1 MQLSVKPYYQYR
13 PASQWAFHV
22 DFSDIFLL
30 NSAGELVPSDT
41 FTQEELNR
49 LSSAVVS
56 ITQPKYKIEAD
67 TKCYG
72 NFDFTVPKYDTNDL
86 QMTVTFE
93 ETDDLLISHKFIGS
107 LMGNVKNSD
116 SPAWLNVHPR
126 IFIGISRYNTYLH
139 DIERQSFV
147 QYGAINSINGK
158 QIFCCQMANYTE
170 PTYERIADSPS
181 AATCTITFLLTR
193 QDVVR
198 NNDDYVDSIVT
209 PSKITT
215 QNTLESLEK
224 AMKEIPFVAEE
235 LLRTGSVYVAG
246 TVLGQIDLATL
257 RRSNSNG
264 RAATYL
270 NQNITD
276 DMIKQ
281 SFQQSVFQQQT
292 GANGVINSMHA
303 YFGEYGLDTTK
314 QQQYRSNL
322 MALSWAVNNANQ
334 MLKSQGIELKIN
346 SVNTGDHRES
356 SSQKSHTYGSKADLA
371 VFVNN
376 KRVYV
381 EDWSNDAALREK
393 VTNALNTSGLH
404 FQAET
409 DTPQYGNQ
417 LWLDSFLWYGYNRNG
432 QYIESYTP
440 GGATNWGL
448 KNDHFE
454 SSTGQHLG
462 WAK

>member
-13 PASQWAFHV
+13 PASQWAFHI

-107 LMGNVKNSD
+107 LMGNVKQSD

-139 DIERQSFV
+139 DLERQTFV

-158 QIFCCQMANYTE
+158 QIFCCQMSNYTE
-170 PTYERIADSPS
+170 PTYERTADSPS
-181 AATCTITFLLTR
+181 AATCTITFLLTH
-193 QDVVR
+193 QKIAR
-198 NNDDYVDSIVT
+198 NKDDYVDDIVT

-215 QNTLESLEK
+215 QNTLEALEK
-224 AMKEIPFVAEE
+224 AMKEIPFVVEE
-235 LLRTGSVYVAG
+235 LVRTGSVYVTG
-246 TVLGQIDLATL
+246 TVLGRVDLTTL
-257 RRSNSNG
+257 RQSDTRG
-264 RAATYL
+264 RAATYF

-281 SFQQSVFQQQT
+281 AFSQSIFRSHSAAVVAST
-292 GANGVINSMHA
+292 MHQ
-303 YFGEYGLDTTK
+303 YFSRYGLDSTK

-322 MALSWAVNNANQ
+322 MALAWSINNVNQ
-334 MLKSQGIELKIN
+334 MLKSQGIALKIN
-346 SVNTGDHRES
+346 SVNTDSHVENK
-356 SSQKSHTYGSKADLA
+356 SQKSHTYGSKVDLA
-371 VFVNN
+371 IFVNGQ
-376 KRVYV
+376 RVSTSN
-381 EDWSNDAALREK
+381 WSNSPELRAK
-393 VTNALNTSGLH
+393 VTNALNSSGLH

-409 DTPQYGNQ
+409 NTPKYGAETM
-417 LWLDSFLWYGYNRNG
+417 WLDTFLWYGYNRNG
-432 QYIESYTP
+432 QYIESYAP
-440 GGATNWGL
+440 GGTTNWGL
-448 KNDHFE
+448 NNDHYE
-454 SSTGQHLG
+454 ASTGQHTG
-462 WAK
+462 WAR